1 MDEEAVRPWK
11 GDATNALNPEP
22 ARRVRPASMTTPL
35 RARSDLANARRSDA
49 GTTGVPICRQR
60 LLSCRR
66 RSITTTARTGGT
78 RVMTSQLGRT
88 LLASSSLSAD
98 EQRSSPDDDGTYDEL
113 TEIIDRAVL
122 LSSEQS
128 KDRPA

>member
-1 MDEEAVRPWK
+1 
-11 GDATNALNPEP
+11 
-22 ARRVRPASMTTPL
+22 
-35 RARSDLANARRSDA
+35 
-49 GTTGVPICRQR
+49 
-60 LLSCRR
+60 
-66 RSITTTARTGGT
+66 
-78 RVMTSQLGRT
+78 MTSQLGRT

-98 EQRSSPDDDGTYDEL
+98 EQRSSPDDDGTYGEL